1 MGTVITCYL
10 LKCHMCKKK
19 KTYVG
24 KTVGD
29 NIVGFK
35 SGMNQHIS
43 DSRTGDS
50 VLHIC
55 L

>member
-1 MGTVITCYL
+1 
-10 LKCHMCKKK
+10 MCKKK
-19 KTYVG
+19 KTYIG